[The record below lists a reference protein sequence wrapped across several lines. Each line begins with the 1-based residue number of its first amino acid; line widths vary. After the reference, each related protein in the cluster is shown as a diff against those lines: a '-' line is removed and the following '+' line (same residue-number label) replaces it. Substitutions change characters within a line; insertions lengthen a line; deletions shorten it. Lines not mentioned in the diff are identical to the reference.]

1 MLCNRYSLI
10 LLITILITIRTSH
23 HKNQQMLFN
32 YHVKEMFRQCAFFLP
47 KEKKPRTEKEK
58 APGSTV
64 WRSHRSHRSWHR
76 NILYTRRDWRSLGN
90 RGGCQKGAEK
100 HAGLQFGINVK
111 GLAIHS
117 RTGKKEEEKKEKNQA
132 QETCPEIKRD
142 CWREQDVL
150 QKNKIIM
157 IFYIYSCRELQD

>member
-1 MLCNRYSLI
+1 MCFFSSKREKTQNR
-10 LLITILITIRTSH
+10 
-23 HKNQQMLFN
+23 
-32 YHVKEMFRQCAFFLP
+32 
-47 KEKKPRTEKEK
+47 KKKKREK

-117 RTGKKEEEKKEKNQA
+117 RTGKKEEEEKKEKNQA
-132 QETCPEIKRD
+132 QETCPEIKRE

-150 QKNKIIM
+150 QDKKKERNNDIL
-157 IFYIYSCRELQD
+157 YIYLFLQRAAGLTDALSDSKENEEQIKPRSKVRMH